1 MSIKNYL
8 FGLAKDI
15 QLLENHGDLRA
26 AKVLHDKFIRVAN
39 FQKSKDEVMDDSFL
53 NADRYEEELD
63 LFDQANEDYYG
74 EMKDNPDEDIVDD
87 SLASDLDVNE
97 MNLTDDADMD
107 NEEIYG
113 LFNTLR
119 SKLGEDP
126 GAANLIDQLEEM
138 YDATV
143 MGKRQILI
151 FDNKISTFS

>member
-8 FGLAKDI
+8 LGLSRDI

-39 FQKSKDEVMDDSFL
+39 FQRSKDEVMDDSFL
-53 NADRYEEELD
+53 NADRHEEELD

-74 EMKDNPDEDIVDD
+74 ELKDNPDEDIVDD
-87 SLASDLDVNE
+87 SLSSDLDVNE

-107 NEEIYG
+107 NEEIYC

-126 GAANLIDQLEEM
+126 GATSLIDQLEEM

-143 MGKRQILI
+143 MGKR
-151 FDNKISTFS
+151 

>member
-39 FQKSKDEVMDDSFL
+39 FQRSKDEVMDDSFL
-53 NADRYEEELD
+53 NADRHEEELD

-74 EMKDNPDEDIVDD
+74 ELKDNPDEDIVDD

-126 GAANLIDQLEEM
+126 GATSLIDQLEEM

-143 MGKRQILI
+143 MGKR
-151 FDNKISTFS
+151 

>member
-1 MSIKNYL
+1 
-8 FGLAKDI
+8 
-15 QLLENHGDLRA
+15 
-26 AKVLHDKFIRVAN
+26 
-39 FQKSKDEVMDDSFL
+39 
-53 NADRYEEELD
+53 
-63 LFDQANEDYYG
+63 
-74 EMKDNPDEDIVDD
+74 
-87 SLASDLDVNE
+87 

-143 MGKRQILI
+143 MGKR
-151 FDNKISTFS
+151 

>member
-8 FGLAKDI
+8 LGLSRDI

-39 FQKSKDEVMDDSFL
+39 FQRSKDEVMDDSFL
-53 NADRYEEELD
+53 NADRYEEDLD

-74 EMKDNPDEDIVDD
+74 ELKDNPDEDIVDD
-87 SLASDLDVNE
+87 SLSSDLDVNE

-143 MGKRQILI
+143 MGKR
-151 FDNKISTFS
+151 

>member
-8 FGLAKDI
+8 KDLARDI
-15 QLLENHGDLRA
+15 VLLENNRDFRA

-39 FQKSKDEVMDDSFL
+39 FPHRKDELMDDSFL
-53 NADRYEEELD
+53 NADRHEEDLD
-63 LFDQANEDYYG
+63 LYDQANEDYYG
-74 EMKDNPDEDIVDD
+74 ELKDNPDEDIVDD
-87 SLASDLDVNE
+87 SLGSDLDVNE

-113 LFNTLR
+113 LFNSLR

-126 GAANLIDQLEEM
+126 GAASLIDQLEEF

-143 MGKRQILI
+143 MGKR
-151 FDNKISTFS
+151 

>member
-8 FGLAKDI
+8 KDLARDI
-15 QLLENHGDLRA
+15 VLLENNRDFRA

-39 FQKSKDEVMDDSFL
+39 FPHRKDELMDDSFL
-53 NADRYEEELD
+53 NADRHEEDLD
-63 LFDQANEDYYG
+63 LYDQANEDYYG

-87 SLASDLDVNE
+87 SLGSDLDVNE

-113 LFNTLR
+113 LFNSLR

-143 MGKRQILI
+143 MGKR
-151 FDNKISTFS
+151 

>member
-8 FGLAKDI
+8 KDLARDI
-15 QLLENHGDLRA
+15 VLLENNRDFRA

-39 FQKSKDEVMDDSFL
+39 FPHRKDELMDDSFL
-53 NADRYEEELD
+53 NADRHEEDLD
-63 LFDQANEDYYG
+63 LYDQANEDYYG
-74 EMKDNPDEDIVDD
+74 ELKDNPDEDIVDD
-87 SLASDLDVNE
+87 SLGSDLDVNE

-126 GAANLIDQLEEM
+126 GATSLIDQLEEM

-143 MGKRQILI
+143 MGKR
-151 FDNKISTFS
+151 

>member
-8 FGLAKDI
+8 LGLSRDI

-39 FQKSKDEVMDDSFL
+39 FQRSKDEVMDDSFL
-53 NADRYEEELD
+53 NADRHEEELD

-74 EMKDNPDEDIVDD
+74 ELKDNPDEDIVDD
-87 SLASDLDVNE
+87 SLSSDLDVNE

-113 LFNTLR
+113 LFNSLR

-126 GAANLIDQLEEM
+126 GATSLIDQLEEM

-143 MGKRQILI
+143 MGKR
-151 FDNKISTFS
+151 

>member
-8 FGLAKDI
+8 LGLSRDI

-39 FQKSKDEVMDDSFL
+39 FQRSKDEVMDNSFL
-53 NADRYEEELD
+53 NADRYEEDLD

-74 EMKDNPDEDIVDD
+74 ELKDNPDEDIVDD
-87 SLASDLDVNE
+87 SLSSDLDVNE

-126 GAANLIDQLEEM
+126 GATSLIDQLEEM

-143 MGKRQILI
+143 MGKR
-151 FDNKISTFS
+151 

>member
-8 FGLAKDI
+8 KDLARDI
-15 QLLENHGDLRA
+15 VLLENNRDFRA

-39 FQKSKDEVMDDSFL
+39 FPHRKDELMDDSFL
-53 NADRYEEELD
+53 NADRHEEDLD
-63 LFDQANEDYYG
+63 LYDQANEDYYG
-74 EMKDNPDEDIVDD
+74 ELKDNPDEDIVDD
-87 SLASDLDVNE
+87 SLSSDLDVNE

-126 GAANLIDQLEEM
+126 GAASLIDQLEEM

-143 MGKRQILI
+143 MGKR
-151 FDNKISTFS
+151 

>member
-8 FGLAKDI
+8 LGLSRDI

-39 FQKSKDEVMDDSFL
+39 FQRSKDEVMDDSFL
-53 NADRYEEELD
+53 NADRHEEELD

-74 EMKDNPDEDIVDD
+74 ELKDNPDEDIVDD
-87 SLASDLDVNE
+87 SLSSDFDVNE

-113 LFNTLR
+113 LFNSLR

-126 GAANLIDQLEEM
+126 GATSLIDQLEEM

-143 MGKRQILI
+143 MGKR
-151 FDNKISTFS
+151 

>member
-39 FQKSKDEVMDDSFL
+39 FQRSKDEVMDDSFL

-63 LFDQANEDYYG
+63 LYDQANEDYYG

-143 MGKRQILI
+143 MGKR
-151 FDNKISTFS
+151 

>member
-8 FGLAKDI
+8 KDLARDI
-15 QLLENHGDLRA
+15 VLLENNRDFRA

-39 FQKSKDEVMDDSFL
+39 FPHRKDELMDDSFL
-53 NADRYEEELD
+53 NADRHEEDLD
-63 LFDQANEDYYG
+63 LYDQANEDYYG
-74 EMKDNPDEDIVDD
+74 ELKDNPDEDIVDD
-87 SLASDLDVNE
+87 SLGSDLDVNE
-97 MNLTDDADMD
+97 MNLTDDADME

-113 LFNTLR
+113 LFNSLR

-143 MGKRQILI
+143 MGKR
-151 FDNKISTFS
+151 

>member
-8 FGLAKDI
+8 KDLARDI
-15 QLLENHGDLRA
+15 VLLENNRDFRA

-39 FQKSKDEVMDDSFL
+39 FPHRKDELMDDSFL
-53 NADRYEEELD
+53 NVDRHEEDLD
-63 LFDQANEDYYG
+63 LYDQANEDYYG
-74 EMKDNPDEDIVDD
+74 EIKDNPDEDIVDN
-87 SLASDLDVNE
+87 SLGSDLDVNE

-113 LFNTLR
+113 LFNSLR

-126 GAANLIDQLEEM
+126 GAASLIDQLEEM

-143 MGKRQILI
+143 IGKR
-151 FDNKISTFS
+151 

>member
-8 FGLAKDI
+8 KDLARDI
-15 QLLENHGDLRA
+15 VLLENNRDFRA

-39 FQKSKDEVMDDSFL
+39 FPHRKDELMDDSFL
-53 NADRYEEELD
+53 NADRHEEDLD
-63 LFDQANEDYYG
+63 LYDQANEDYYG
-74 EMKDNPDEDIVDD
+74 EMKVNPDEDIVDD
-87 SLASDLDVNE
+87 SLGSDLDVNE
-97 MNLTDDADMD
+97 MNLTDDADME

-113 LFNTLR
+113 LFNSLR

-143 MGKRQILI
+143 MGKR
-151 FDNKISTFS
+151 

>member
-8 FGLAKDI
+8 LGLSRDI
-15 QLLENHGDLRA
+15 QLLENHGDFRA

-39 FQKSKDEVMDDSFL
+39 FPHRKDELMDDSFL
-53 NADRYEEELD
+53 NADRHEEELD

-74 EMKDNPDEDIVDD
+74 ELKDNPDEDIVDD
-87 SLASDLDVNE
+87 SLSSDLDVNE

-126 GAANLIDQLEEM
+126 GATSLIDQLEEM

-143 MGKRQILI
+143 MGKR
-151 FDNKISTFS
+151 

>member
-8 FGLAKDI
+8 LGLSRDI
-15 QLLENHGDLRA
+15 QLLENNGDLRA

-39 FQKSKDEVMDDSFL
+39 FQRSKDEVMDDSFL

-126 GAANLIDQLEEM
+126 GAASLIDQLEEM

-143 MGKRQILI
+143 MGKR
-151 FDNKISTFS
+151 

>member
-8 FGLAKDI
+8 LGLSRDI

-39 FQKSKDEVMDDSFL
+39 FQRSKDEVMDDSFL
-53 NADRYEEELD
+53 NADRHEEELD

-74 EMKDNPDEDIVDD
+74 ELKDNPDEDIVDD
-87 SLASDLDVNE
+87 SLSSDLDVNE

-126 GAANLIDQLEEM
+126 GATSLIDQLEEM

-143 MGKRQILI
+143 MVKR
-151 FDNKISTFS
+151 

>member
-8 FGLAKDI
+8 LGLSRDI

-39 FQKSKDEVMDDSFL
+39 FQRSKDEVMDDSFL
-53 NADRYEEELD
+53 NADRHEEELD
-63 LFDQANEDYYG
+63 LFDQSNEDYYG
-74 EMKDNPDEDIVDD
+74 ELKDNPDEDIVDD
-87 SLASDLDVNE
+87 SLSSDLDVNE

-126 GAANLIDQLEEM
+126 GATSLIDQLEEM

-143 MGKRQILI
+143 MGKR
-151 FDNKISTFS
+151 

>member
-8 FGLAKDI
+8 LGLSRDI

-39 FQKSKDEVMDDSFL
+39 FQRSKDEVMDDSFL
-53 NADRYEEELD
+53 NADRHEEELD

-74 EMKDNPDEDIVDD
+74 ELKDNPDEDIVDD
-87 SLASDLDVNE
+87 SLGSDLDVNE

-143 MGKRQILI
+143 MGKR
-151 FDNKISTFS
+151 

>member
-8 FGLAKDI
+8 LGLSRDI

-39 FQKSKDEVMDDSFL
+39 FQRSKDEVMDDSFL
-53 NADRYEEELD
+53 NADRHEEELD

-74 EMKDNPDEDIVDD
+74 ELKDNPDVDIVDD
-87 SLASDLDVNE
+87 SLSSDLDVNE

-126 GAANLIDQLEEM
+126 GATSLIDQLEEM

-143 MGKRQILI
+143 MGKR
-151 FDNKISTFS
+151 

>member
-8 FGLAKDI
+8 LGLSRDI

-39 FQKSKDEVMDDSFL
+39 FQRSKDEVMDDSFL
-53 NADRYEEELD
+53 NADRHEEDLD
-63 LFDQANEDYYG
+63 LFDQSNEDYYG
-74 EMKDNPDEDIVDD
+74 ELKDNPDEDIVDD
-87 SLASDLDVNE
+87 SLGSDLDVNE

-126 GAANLIDQLEEM
+126 GATSLIDQLEEM

-143 MGKRQILI
+143 MGKR
-151 FDNKISTFS
+151 

>member
-8 FGLAKDI
+8 LGLSRDI

-39 FQKSKDEVMDDSFL
+39 FQRSKDEVMDDSFL
-53 NADRYEEELD
+53 NADRHEEELD

-74 EMKDNPDEDIVDD
+74 ELKDNPDEDIVDD
-87 SLASDLDVNE
+87 SLGSDLDVNE

-107 NEEIYG
+107 NEEIYS

-126 GAANLIDQLEEM
+126 GATSLIDQLEEM

-143 MGKRQILI
+143 MGKR
-151 FDNKISTFS
+151 

>member
-8 FGLAKDI
+8 KDLARDI
-15 QLLENHGDLRA
+15 VLLENNRDFRA

-39 FQKSKDEVMDDSFL
+39 FPNRKDELMDDSFL
-53 NADRYEEELD
+53 NADRYEEYMD
-63 LFDQANEDYYG
+63 LYDQANEDYYG

-143 MGKRQILI
+143 MGKR
-151 FDNKISTFS
+151 

>member
-1 MSIKNYL
+1 
-8 FGLAKDI
+8 
-15 QLLENHGDLRA
+15 LLENNRDFRA

-39 FQKSKDEVMDDSFL
+39 FPHRKDELMDDSFL
-53 NADRYEEELD
+53 NADRHEEDLD
-63 LFDQANEDYYG
+63 LYDQANEDYYG

-87 SLASDLDVNE
+87 SLGSDLDVNE

-113 LFNTLR
+113 LFNSLR

-143 MGKRQILI
+143 MGKR
-151 FDNKISTFS
+151 

>member
-8 FGLAKDI
+8 LGLSRDI

-39 FQKSKDEVMDDSFL
+39 FQRSKDEVMDDSFL
-53 NADRYEEELD
+53 NADRHEEELD

-74 EMKDNPDEDIVDD
+74 ELKDNPDEDIVDD
-87 SLASDLDVNE
+87 SLSSDLDVNE

-126 GAANLIDQLEEM
+126 GAASLIDQLEEM

-143 MGKRQILI
+143 MGKR
-151 FDNKISTFS
+151 

>member
-8 FGLAKDI
+8 LGLSRDI

-39 FQKSKDEVMDDSFL
+39 FQRSKDEVMDDSFL
-53 NADRYEEELD
+53 NADRHEEELD

-74 EMKDNPDEDIVDD
+74 ELKDNPDEDIVDD
-87 SLASDLDVNE
+87 SLSSDLDVNE

-126 GAANLIDQLEEM
+126 GATSLIDQLEEM

-151 FDNKISTFS
+151 FDNKISTIS